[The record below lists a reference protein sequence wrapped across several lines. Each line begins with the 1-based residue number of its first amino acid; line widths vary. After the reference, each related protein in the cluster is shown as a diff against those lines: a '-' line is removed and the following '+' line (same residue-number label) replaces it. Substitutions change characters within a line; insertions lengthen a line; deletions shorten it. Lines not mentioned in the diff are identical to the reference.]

1 MADRACAC
9 HRARLTKERKVV
21 GPAREAGE
29 HEISLERTTQRFSQG
44 MIAFPGVFYWPGKR
58 RTACFVYR
66 MGQPDGLF
74 GKQGA
79 GLKNAGCFVVE
90 RFVGMSPAAVFL
102 RAGPC
107 VSLNTESFEIA
118 FSLRS

>member
-1 MADRACAC
+1 
-9 HRARLTKERKVV
+9 
-21 GPAREAGE
+21 
-29 HEISLERTTQRFSQG
+29 
-44 MIAFPGVFYWPGKR
+44 MIAFPGVFTGLAREGRPALYIGI
-58 RTACFVYR
+58 